1 MKNLKKLALVVL
13 LTPLFSACSNGPSNS
28 TVEGLIEAQ
37 YEQMDSAMDDVM
49 AGAGNDEMVQA
60 MSGMMEGMMPKLE
73 SVDNINCDS
82 TDGENTYMC
91 TAEVTQSING
101 NSRMNKGSFRVYKV
115 NDEWVLGN

>member
-1 MKNLKKLALVVL
+1 MKKLALVVL
-13 LTPLFSACSNGPSNS
+13 LTPLFSACSSGPSNS